1 MTPSQ
6 ISLHV
11 YTDFDSTVVLQD
23 TGNTLLAH
31 EMGEEELDRIDRLP
45 ETAPGQVS
53 IRKAEDMK
61 WNHIRFTIQEAADIL
76 VDPNDDVLLQD
87 RLQQQKQESAEATTT
102 STASKRISFDQ
113 RSNNQS
119 EERSYCVQLDPG
131 FRQFHR
137 FCKEHNIPITVV
149 SIGIQPLIEEMLNRY
164 LGHGHG
170 IVVRANGLTMKEDGS
185 WKVLWRD
192 SSPFGVEKGRAM
204 RDARANDLK
213 KPSTDE
219 ILWCGDGSSDFPAAL
234 ASDIVLARQDT
245 TLEKLLKAN
254 QIPHKA
260 FTTFDTV
267 LEAVSEWIQE
277 HPKSEDFEP

>member
-23 TGNTLLAH
+23 TGNTLLAF
-31 EMGEEELDRIDRLP
+31 EMGEEELGRIDRLP
-45 ETAPGQVS
+45 KTAPGEVS

-61 WNHIRFTIQEAADIL
+61 WSRLRFTIQEAADIL
-76 VDPNDDVLLQD
+76 VDPNDDVLLQS
-87 RLQQQKQESAEATTT
+87 RLREGAAEAEAAAT
-102 STASKRISFDQ
+102 SRASKRMSFDQ
-113 RSNNQS
+113 RSNNQN
-119 EERSYCVQLDPG
+119 EERSYYVRLDQG
-131 FRQFHR
+131 FKRFHR
-137 FCKEHNIPITVV
+137 FCQEHNIPITVV

-170 IVVRANGLTMKEDGS
+170 IVVRANGLTFQEDGS

-192 SSPFGVEKGRAM
+192 TSPFGVEKGRAL
-204 RDARANDLK
+204 REARANDLK
-213 KPSTDE
+213 KPSTDQ
-219 ILWCGDGSSDFPAAL
+219 ILWCGDGTSDFPAAL

-245 TLEKLLKAN
+245 TLEKVLKAN
-254 QIPHKA
+254 QISHRA

-267 LEAVSEWIQE
+267 LEVVNEWIQE
-277 HPKSEDFEP
+277 HPRSEDFEP